1 MAGKVT
7 SLGDRVI
14 RSDIARKLFH
24 VDGTGI
30 KVGIISTSFNA
41 LSGLEADIK
50 SGDLPGKE
58 NPFGKTTPV
67 TILKDITN
75 SSFSADDEGRAIA
88 QIVHDTAPGAEIFFH
103 TILEGEGQTISE
115 VNEESFAKAVSSLS
129 AKGVDIIIDDT
140 PVPAPFFQDGVAVQA
155 VQEATDKGITLISA
169 AGNNGNISYESEF
182 RPEGTFSLADI
193 TFETHDFD
201 AGENIDFFQ
210 DIEVTKDGTLI
221 RPLLSWDEPIGNV
234 SSEYEMFL
242 LNSPE
247 LPNENNIV
255 SIATI
260 PSLSAV
266 DEPLKT
272 LLYQPEKD
280 ETLYLLIAK
289 KATDS
294 DQPNTIK
301 WISSA
306 NGLDRTTAYEYIDND
321 SLNRTVFGQANAP
334 TSIAVGALDVK
345 NPQNIRTYTSKG
357 GSPILFDTEGNRLSS
372 PILRT
377 KPEVFAPDEVET
389 TFSSGTAFNPFKGT
403 SASAPHVAGVL
414 ALMLERAGGSLSVE
428 RVGSVLQATSLPIT
442 EDAEFV
448 QADSAV
454 TESFLST
461 HTGTKANDIL
471 QGTSLADNLY
481 GKDGNDI
488 LVGNEGIDYLVG
500 GSGADILIGGTEKD
514 VLLGGSGRNVL
525 LGGKGEN
532 TFVLEPEGF
541 SLITDFDTEKDLVAF
556 SGIENVENLTL
567 SQIGNNTF
575 IEYSGDIVAT
585 LLDVKVYDSSN
596 ITLI

>member
-1 MAGKVT
+1 M
-7 SLGDRVI
+7 
-14 RSDIARKLFH
+14 
-24 VDGTGI
+24 
-30 KVGIISTSFNA
+30 
-41 LSGLEADIK
+41 
-50 SGDLPGKE
+50 
-58 NPFGKTTPV
+58 
-67 TILKDITN
+67 
-75 SSFSADDEGRAIA
+75 
-88 QIVHDTAPGAEIFFH
+88 
-103 TILEGEGQTISE
+103 
-115 VNEESFAKAVSSLS
+115 
-129 AKGVDIIIDDT
+129 
-140 PVPAPFFQDGVAVQA
+140 
-155 VQEATDKGITLISA
+155 
-169 AGNNGNISYESEF
+169 
-182 RPEGTFSLADI
+182 ADI